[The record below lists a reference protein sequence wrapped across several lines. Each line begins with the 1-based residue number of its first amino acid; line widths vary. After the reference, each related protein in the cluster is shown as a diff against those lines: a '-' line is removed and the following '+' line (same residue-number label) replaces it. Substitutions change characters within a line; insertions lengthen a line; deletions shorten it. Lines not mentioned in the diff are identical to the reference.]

1 MTTIQDSGSDER
13 FTDTMLVV
21 NLVDVLDPPPAF
33 SLREY
38 NVEVSEGMYTDVS
51 VCLCFLLETSPPLV
65 YNVLTEN
72 TPTYYIDF
80 FSIYWAQCKQ

>member
-1 MTTIQDSGSDER
+1 MATMQDSGSDER
-13 FTDTMLVV
+13 FTDTTLVV

-51 VCLCFLLETSPPLV
+51 VCLCF
-65 YNVLTEN
+65 N
-72 TPTYYIDF
+72 
-80 FSIYWAQCKQ
+80 